1 MDMKTWMKYV
11 FSLVLTLCC
20 LGTLQASSW
29 ESCSVNLSTERQHV
43 DQVVS
48 DEQGVF
54 LLLDGCWL
62 GTQGMQATPE
72 GILVLENGEWIPLQE
87 AIRCDNYYVWKCRNC
102 GYYNPQGVFK
112 CMRCSK

>member
-1 MDMKTWMKYV
+1 MNMKTWMKYV
-11 FSLVLTLCC
+11 FSLALTLCC

-29 ESCSVNLSTERQHV
+29 ESCSINSSIGRQYV

-54 LLLDGCWL
+54 LLIDGCWL

-87 AIRCDNYYVWKCRNC
+87 AVRCDNYYVWKCRNC

-112 CMRCSK
+112 CRRCGK